1 MILLKFFC
9 FKHQHHFSQAWW
21 TLWQA
26 LRGRGARCPYSVTFP
41 YLTGPNTC
49 IQVSTAQPI
58 NHCLLIQRKRKCS
71 RSSAQTLSVFGPDLF
86 WSFPFH
92 WMCWH
97 ERINMPEVENWGSS
111 LQQLFGERIG
121 SIHRFLFWPLKY
133 VSTHSFTL
141 HAYPWLIMTFVDVT
155 LKESGTSYSTVNASL
170 GKLYGWCMFPRVHVS
185 SSKSHPLIFQRSL
198 SMQACPGIISTLSQP
213 HNVCGDK
220 LTEP

>member
-92 WMCWH
+92 
-97 ERINMPEVENWGSS
+97 S
-111 LQQLFGERIG
+111 LDVLTWKDKYARGRKL
-121 SIHRFLFWPLKY
+121 RFLAATVVWRTNWLHSQVLVLTSKVCIHTLIYITRIPVAHHDICWCNFEGKWHFIFY
-133 VSTHSFTL
+133 RQCVSWEAL
-141 HAYPWLIMTFVDVT
+141 WLMHVPSGTCVL
-155 LKESGTSYSTVNASL
+155 LKESPINLSALPINAS
-170 GKLYGWCMFPRVHVS
+170 VS
-185 SSKSHPLIFQRSL
+185 WYHQHSQ
-198 SMQACPGIISTLSQP
+198 STP
-213 HNVCGDK
+213 
-220 LTEP
+220 